1 MSFMLGKAEI
11 VAALIKKVES
21 RETTQKAIA
30 EALGVAPARISELF
44 KGARDLSAD
53 EAKLLVEAFG
63 LEDGRSTPHPPTLN
77 DEALR
82 AIVSGLVEA
91 AETYGPSKE
100 QSLPVLADA
109 LGRILE
115 RLGEKPAIQGN
126 PDAIREAVF
135 VAAARPR
142 DSKH

>member
-1 MSFMLGKAEI
+1 MLGKAEI
-11 VAALIKKVES
+11 VAALIRKVES
-21 RETTQKAIA
+21 KETTQKAIA

-44 KGARDLSAD
+44 KGIRDLSAD
-53 EAKLLVEAFG
+53 EAKLLVETFN
-63 LEDGRSTPHPPTLN
+63 LESDRSAGRVPALN
-77 DEALR
+77 DEALK
-82 AIVSGLVEA
+82 AIVSGLIEA
-91 AETYGPSKE
+91 AETYGSSRE

-115 RLGEKPAIQGN
+115 RLEEKPAIQGN

-142 DSKH
+142 DPRH